1 MDDLKNRIIQALQ
14 RPAQQKEDAFL
25 VCSATELMEQLGFE
39 KWPLLITMKHLRNI
53 TSEPDPQHP
62 SRHGVPVEV
71 IAALPEDLNDPTLAF
86 AGHHGAYAFLVDKYV
101 QNNPVAV
108 IVDPHGKAV
117 ISSRIQQANFILSIY
132 PLEQLVDWIE
142 RLRPEDIVYANRT
155 RARAM
160 LAARGIPFS
169 HLAAKLVGS
178 GYYFGRIGRKSKEG
192 KTYMRSISV
201 GDLIYSAVKIDDV
214 GRRFLVI
221 EVDDAQNIKAIPIDV
236 GDTPSAA
243 SVLLRKIKNLK
254 SLTADLSTE
263 VTMSAA
269 WPWIRQPVHLSDSEL
284 RELVQTKEEYGKDH
298 PPKVIHADQ
307 PVEPMPDFDQGIV
320 DMYEKFREDPE
331 MLQEY
336 LDFSSRF
343 YTFSQRNRMLIYLQN
358 RYATFVASKAGWQ
371 EKGYKILPEQQR
383 RGLQIF
389 RPIEKEYINREGKFV
404 PLSAA
409 TAQEQYQIAANELEV
424 VRRTTFVPYPVY
436 DIAQTNCPVEDYPKV
451 YDKGTA
457 SVDHDLLYKA
467 VERVAVLEGISVTK
481 EPLISISLDGYYDK
495 VENSIHIN
503 NLAKDTVAASTILH
517 EYSHALLHCTSAPE
531 LPKEVKEFEA
541 QGMAVMLLKHYGFSV
556 SQQDQK
562 YLVDYLS
569 RATMCKDF
577 DLGKSLTRMGQQ
589 FRHTVERIDEQR
601 AYATEQQRTVRPEPA
616 RMEQIQSNFLKDL

>member
-1 MDDLKNRIIQALQ
+1 M
-14 RPAQQKEDAFL
+14 
-25 VCSATELMEQLGFE
+25 
-39 KWPLLITMKHLRNI
+39 
-53 TSEPDPQHP
+53 
-62 SRHGVPVEV
+62 
-71 IAALPEDLNDPTLAF
+71 
-86 AGHHGAYAFLVDKYV
+86 
-101 QNNPVAV
+101 
-108 IVDPHGKAV
+108 
-117 ISSRIQQANFILSIY
+117 
-132 PLEQLVDWIE
+132 
-142 RLRPEDIVYANRT
+142 
-155 RARAM
+155 
-160 LAARGIPFS
+160 
-169 HLAAKLVGS
+169 
-178 GYYFGRIGRKSKEG
+178 
-192 KTYMRSISV
+192 
-201 GDLIYSAVKIDDV
+201 
-214 GRRFLVI
+214 
-221 EVDDAQNIKAIPIDV
+221 
-236 GDTPSAA
+236 
-243 SVLLRKIKNLK
+243 
-254 SLTADLSTE
+254 
-263 VTMSAA
+263 
-269 WPWIRQPVHLSDSEL
+269 
-284 RELVQTKEEYGKDH
+284 
-298 PPKVIHADQ
+298 IHADQ

-336 LDFSSRF
+336 LGFSSRF

-409 TAQEQYQIAANELEV
+409 TAQERYQIAANELEV

-589 FRHTVERIDEQR
+589 FRHAVERIDEQR
-601 AYATEQQRTVRPEPA
+601 AYTTEQQRTVRPEPA